1 MSSKQ
6 NQKQQQQQRERLE
19 AETMEFQ
26 QLQKEYSGLVGSRQ
40 QLESQL
46 QENEVV
52 EKELKHLKRSDPSA
66 RVYKMVGPV
75 LVLQDS
81 AEAGANVDKRIEFIR
96 GEMAR
101 VEKRIEQLARDQE
114 KKSVAIFKL
123 QMDMQGVSQA

>member
-1 MSSKQ
+1 MS
-6 NQKQQQQQRERLE
+6 KQQQQQRERLE

-26 QLQKEYSGLVGSRQ
+26 KLQKEYSGLVASLQ

-46 QENEVV
+46 QENELV
-52 EKELKHLKRSDPSA
+52 EKEFKHLKSDPNA

-81 AEAGANVDKRIEFIR
+81 AEASANVDKRIEFIR

-101 VEKRIEQLARDQE
+101 VEKRIEQLAKDQE
-114 KKSVAIFKL
+114 KKSVDIFKL
-123 QMDMQGVSQA
+123 QMDIQGVSQA